1 MKSYVI
7 NHSCISGFSRS
18 RPFSSWKSFY
28 RRRHLRSLDRRIT
41 KIELQLKLNCEE
53 TTAQQ
58 SRLSL
63 KQIQRRV
70 ERIERHLKKQN
81 QQAKLELSAINCL
94 KFLLPV
100 AKHWHNIGVLLGI
113 DPDLTLEQ
121 IEADYPGDCQ
131 QCVREM
137 IKSWLKQVDPPPS
150 WKDLAEAVQIINP
163 QLGRKILNSGTNAA
177 D

>member
-1 MKSYVI
+1 M
-7 NHSCISGFSRS
+7 
-18 RPFSSWKSFY
+18 
-28 RRRHLRSLDRRIT
+28 
-41 KIELQLKLNCEE
+41 KLNQCEE

-81 QQAKLELSAINCL
+81 QQAKLELSAKNCL

-100 AKHWHNIGVLLGI
+100 AKYWHNIGVLLGI

-150 WKDLAEAVQIINP
+150 WKDLAEAVHECNPCLAKKIIDCA
-163 QLGRKILNSGTNAA
+163 TAA
-177 D
+177 CRATV